1 MFSRSSKGIDDVVC
15 YDVQTVE
22 ANKENKGRSLNEKM
36 KTKRHLVRNGTNL

>member
-1 MFSRSSKGIDDVVC
+1 MFSRSSKGIDDVVY

-36 KTKRHLVRNGTNL
+36 KTKRNFVWNGTNL